1 MRRGQAGFR
10 VRLRQRGTLKAFAR
24 VNALMARQRSH
35 SKVFALAAR
44 PHSASQTRVNVL
56 VARRRRA

>member
-1 MRRGQAGFR
+1 
-10 VRLRQRGTLKAFAR
+10 
-24 VNALMARQRSH
+24 MARQRSH